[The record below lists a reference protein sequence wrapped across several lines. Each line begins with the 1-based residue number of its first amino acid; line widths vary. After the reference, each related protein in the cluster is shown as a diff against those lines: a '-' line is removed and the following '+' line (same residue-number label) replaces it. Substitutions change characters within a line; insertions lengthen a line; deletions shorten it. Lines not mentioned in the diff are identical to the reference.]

1 MKHNENAQIS
11 TGRGQGVRDP
21 LQGGSKGGAAPPPF
35 LLFFFLPTLSG
46 VLLALS
52 FPKPDLYP
60 LAWVGL
66 APLLISIRH
75 PMTSART
82 AGFITGLIFFFGTQ
96 YWIYHSINHFGH
108 VPFVISIL
116 VVIALCGYE
125 GIYTSLFAT
134 LVQFTHQKTR
144 LPLNLATAT
153 LWVGGEYLRGIIF
166 TGFPWSLLGYTQYKV
181 LPLIQIA
188 DITAVYGLSFL
199 IVYTNALIAD
209 IIATRMNKDAN
220 KTQRLNLTM
229 ETVMV
234 AVIMGCVLWYGTIK
248 LKDIPKGDPV
258 TISVIQGN
266 LRQDMKWDERF
277 RDYCFSR
284 YETLSSQAAKD
295 NPQLIVWPE
304 SALPFL
310 FMSDEQ
316 YTNRLLEFHKTLNTH
331 LLFGSDLVRGYK
343 NNKTLALSNSAVL
356 LSPTG
361 KTLYTYDKIKLVPFG
376 EYIPLK
382 DVLGFIDKIVVSI
395 GEFIKG
401 NSRNVAKTPFGTFAT
416 LICYEIIFPDLVREF
431 YRYGGDF
438 IVTITNDAWFGQTSG
453 PYQHFA
459 MAVLRAVENR
469 KPLIR
474 AANTGIS
481 GFVDSSGRVQSKT
494 ELFETI
500 ALTGTI
506 NKDSSM
512 TFYTTYGNVFVAL
525 CNILNLLIVIKL
537 IKNQSTQWRIKKND
551 RSTGIKRKDK
561 TT

>member
-1 MKHNENAQIS
+1 M
-11 TGRGQGVRDP
+11 
-21 LQGGSKGGAAPPPF
+21 
-35 LLFFFLPTLSG
+35 
-46 VLLALS
+46 S

-66 APLLISIRH
+66 APLLISIRY
-75 PMTSART
+75 PTTSART

-116 VVIALCGYE
+116 VVIVLCAYE

-134 LVQFTHQKTR
+134 LVRFTHQKTQ

-153 LWVGGEYLRGIIF
+153 LWVGGEYLRGIVF

-199 IVYTNALIAD
+199 IAYANALITD
-209 IIATRMNKDAN
+209 IIASWMNVNAF
-220 KTQRLNLTM
+220 RRNLAM
-229 ETVMV
+229 ETLMF

-248 LKDIPKGDPV
+248 LKDIPKGNPV

-277 RDYCFSR
+277 RNYCFSR
-284 YETLSSQAAKD
+284 YEALSSQAAKN

-310 FMSDEQ
+310 FMSEEE

-382 DVLGFIDKIVVSI
+382 DVLGFIDKLVVSI

-401 NSRNVAKTPFGTFAT
+401 NNRNVAKTPFGTFAT
-416 LICYEIIFPDLVREF
+416 LICYEIIFPNLVREF

-459 MAVLRAVENR
+459 MAVLRTVENR

-494 ELFETI
+494 ELFETV
-500 ALTGTI
+500 ALTDTI
-506 NKDSSM
+506 NKDGSM
-512 TFYTTYGNVFVAL
+512 TFYTAYGNVFVTL

-537 IKNQSTQWRIKKND
+537 IKKQSAQWRIKKND
-551 RSTGIKRKDK
+551 RSTGIKGKNK
-561 TT
+561 ATS